1 MATFWKLARLFPRGV
16 PGLESRFGYSQ
27 ATRKSLLRYTL
38 NSKSAERRILFADF
52 ERCLIVCAIEPS
64 LQRFV
69 AVPNLNSNSLWR
81 RTLHCRYR
89 LSSHSRHSS
98 YGYEATASRFD
109 GRLSLWGEFFCVS
122 IGVRHIDF
130 SDEVN
135 RRLRLSMYALD
146 SRTTYSRSRNQ
157 FS

>member
-1 MATFWKLARLFPRGV
+1 M
-16 PGLESRFGYSQ
+16 EGYSQ
-27 ATRKSLLRYTL
+27 AAGKSLLLRYTF

-81 RTLHCRYR
+81 RTLHCRHR

-98 YGYEATASRFD
+98 YSYEATTCRFD
-109 GRLSLWGEFFCVS
+109 GRLSLWSKFFCVS

-135 RRLRLSMYALD
+135 RRLRLSV
-146 SRTTYSRSRNQ
+146 
-157 FS
+157 